1 LIVELVDLPAIELS
15 KNNMNIFQE
24 VTESR
29 LIRRLEQVDGR
40 KLDSLMEQLFEHLLA
55 LQVLALEDPQE
66 ARRYVS
72 GIVNNLNFPGFR
84 QSQNDLYN
92 LIVFVMKQSQ
102 YSDKIDANI
111 DIVLPEFNIKRNLRE
126 IADGRI
132 NNNDY
137 SHMMLMIQRRYPTVG
152 YRQAN
157 LRRELVDYRRL
168 DAKSRRDLVQRLA
181 LLMRET
187 QVNSDMYYKLQ
198 NLLATMR

>member
-1 LIVELVDLPAIELS
+1 
-15 KNNMNIFQE
+15 MNIFQE

-29 LIRRLEQVDGR
+29 MIRQLSQVEGR
-40 KLDSLMEQLFEHLLA
+40 TLDSLMEQLFEHLLA
-55 LQVLALEDPQE
+55 LQVLATEAPQE

-72 GIVNNLNFPGFR
+72 SIVQNLNFPGFR

-92 LIVFVMKQSQ
+92 LIVFVMKKTQ
-102 YSDKIDANI
+102 YEDKIDVDI
-111 DIVLPEFNIKRNLRE
+111 DVVLPEFNLKRNLRD

-157 LRRELVDYRRL
+157 LRREIADYQKL
-168 DAKSRRDLVQRLA
+168 TPKDRRDVVQRLA

>member
-1 LIVELVDLPAIELS
+1 
-15 KNNMNIFQE
+15 MNIFQE

-29 LIRRLEQVDGR
+29 LIRRLEQVNGR
-40 KLDSLMEQLFEHLLA
+40 SLDSLVEQLFEHLLA
-55 LQVLALEDPQE
+55 LQVLAIQDPQE

-102 YSDKIDANI
+102 YSDRIDTNI
-111 DIVLPEFNIKRNLRE
+111 EITIPEFNLKRNIRE

-132 NNNDY
+132 NINDY
-137 SHMMLMIQRRYPTVG
+137 NHMMLMIQRRYPTVG

-157 LRRELVDYRRL
+157 LRREIADYRAL
-168 DAKSRRDLVQRLA
+168 NPQSRRDLVQRLA

-198 NLLATMR
+198 NLLSKMR

>member
-1 LIVELVDLPAIELS
+1 
-15 KNNMNIFQE
+15 MNIFQE

-40 KLDSLMEQLFEHLLA
+40 RLDGLMEQLFEHLLA
-55 LQVLALEDPQE
+55 LQVLAIQDPQE

-111 DIVLPEFNIKRNLRE
+111 EITIPEFNLKRNIRE

-132 NNNDY
+132 NINDY
-137 SHMMLMIQRRYPTVG
+137 NHMMLMIQRRYPTVG

-157 LRRELVDYRRL
+157 LRREIADYRAL
-168 DAKSRRDLVQRLA
+168 NSQSRRDLVQRLA

-198 NLLATMR
+198 NLLAKMR

>member
-1 LIVELVDLPAIELS
+1 
-15 KNNMNIFQE
+15 MNIFQE

-29 LIRRLEQVDGR
+29 MIRQLGQVDGR

-55 LQVLALEDPQE
+55 LQVLAIQDPQE

-92 LIVFVMKQSQ
+92 LIVLVMKHSQ
-102 YSDKIDANI
+102 YSDKIEANM
-111 DIVLPEFNIKRNLRE
+111 DIVLPEFNLKRNIRE

-132 NNNDY
+132 NINDY
-137 SHMMLMIQRRYPTVG
+137 NHMMLMIQRRYPTVG

-157 LRRELVDYRRL
+157 LRREITDYRAL
-168 DAKSRRDLVQRLA
+168 NSKSRRDLVQRLA

-198 NLLATMR
+198 NLLSKMQ

>member
-1 LIVELVDLPAIELS
+1 
-15 KNNMNIFQE
+15 MNIFQE

-29 LIRRLEQVDGR
+29 LIRRLEQVNGR
-40 KLDSLMEQLFEHLLA
+40 SLDSLVEQLFEHLLA
-55 LQVLALEDPQE
+55 LQVLAMQDPQE

-102 YSDKIDANI
+102 YSDRIDANI
-111 DIVLPEFNIKRNLRE
+111 EITIPEFNLKRNIRE
-126 IADGRI
+126 IANGRI
-132 NNNDY
+132 NTNDY
-137 SHMMLMIQRRYPTVG
+137 NHMMLMIQRRYPTVG

-157 LRRELVDYRRL
+157 LRRELADYRAL
-168 DAKSRRDLVQRLA
+168 DSKSRRDLVQRLA

-198 NLLATMR
+198 NLLAKMH

>member
-1 LIVELVDLPAIELS
+1 
-15 KNNMNIFQE
+15 MNIFQE

-29 LIRRLEQVDGR
+29 MIRQLGQVEGRRLDT
-40 KLDSLMEQLFEHLLA
+40 LMEQLFEHLLA
-55 LQVLALEDPQE
+55 LQVLAMEDPAQ
-66 ARRYVS
+66 ARQYVS
-72 GIVNNLNFPGFR
+72 SIVQNLNFPGFR

-111 DIVLPEFNIKRNLRE
+111 DIVLPEFNLKRNIRE

-132 NNNDY
+132 NINDY
-137 SHMMLMIQRRYPTVG
+137 NHMMLMIQRRYPTVG

-157 LRRELVDYRRL
+157 LRREIADYPKL
-168 DAKSRRDLVQRLA
+168 DLKARRDLVQRLSV
-181 LLMRET
+181 LMRET

-198 NLLATMR
+198 NLQSSMR

>member
-1 LIVELVDLPAIELS
+1 
-15 KNNMNIFQE
+15 MNIFQE
-24 VTESR
+24 VIESR
-29 LIRRLEQVDGR
+29 LIRTLSQVEGR

-55 LQVLALEDPQE
+55 LQVLAIEEPIE

-72 GIVNNLNFPGFR
+72 SIVQNLNFPGFR

-102 YSDKIDANI
+102 YSDKIDANLDVI
-111 DIVLPEFNIKRNLRE
+111 LPEFNLKRNIRE

-132 NNNDY
+132 NVNDY
-137 SHMMLMIQRRYPTVG
+137 NHMMMMIQRRYPTVG

-157 LRRELVDYRRL
+157 LRREIADYSSMSP
-168 DAKSRRDLVQRLA
+168 KSRRDLVQRLA
-181 LLMRET
+181 MLMRET

-198 NLLATMR
+198 SLLTKMH

>member
-1 LIVELVDLPAIELS
+1 
-15 KNNMNIFQE
+15 MNIFQE
-24 VTESR
+24 VIESR

-40 KLDSLMEQLFEHLLA
+40 TLDSLMEQLFEHLLA
-55 LQVLALEDPQE
+55 LQVLAMQDPQE

-92 LIVFVMKQSQ
+92 LIVLVMKHSQ
-102 YSDKIDANI
+102 YSDKIDANLEI
-111 DIVLPEFNIKRNLRE
+111 SLPEFNLKRNIRE
-126 IADGRI
+126 IAAGKI
-132 NNNDY
+132 NVNDY
-137 SHMMLMIQRRYPTVG
+137 NHMMLMIQRRYPTVG

-157 LRRELVDYRRL
+157 LRREITDYRAL
-168 DAKSRRDLVQRLA
+168 NSKSRHDLVQRLA

-198 NLLATMR
+198 NLLSKMY

>member
-1 LIVELVDLPAIELS
+1 
-15 KNNMNIFQE
+15 
-24 VTESR
+24 
-29 LIRRLEQVDGR
+29 
-40 KLDSLMEQLFEHLLA
+40 
-55 LQVLALEDPQE
+55 
-66 ARRYVS
+66 
-72 GIVNNLNFPGFR
+72 
-84 QSQNDLYN
+84 
-92 LIVFVMKQSQ
+92 MKQSQ

-126 IADGRI
+126 LADGRI